1 LWLTKNLKIQ
11 ERLAF
16 HLTNT
21 DALEEFNCQ
30 WLVFFRISSKL
41 SMGAQVQTHSIWG
54 KRILIDVFLVVIQ
67 SVQAEEARFLRCL
80 EA

>member
-1 LWLTKNLKIQ
+1 
-11 ERLAF
+11 
-16 HLTNT
+16 
-21 DALEEFNCQ
+21 
-30 WLVFFRISSKL
+30 
-41 SMGAQVQTHSIWG
+41 MGAQVQTHSIWG